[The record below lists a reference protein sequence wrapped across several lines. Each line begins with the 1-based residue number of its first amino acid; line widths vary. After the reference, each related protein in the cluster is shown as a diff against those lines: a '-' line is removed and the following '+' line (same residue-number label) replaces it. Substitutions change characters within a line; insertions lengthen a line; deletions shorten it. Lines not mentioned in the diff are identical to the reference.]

1 MQKVEFFQIGHF
13 LKEKNKY
20 NMRTITEIHH
30 PKCRISVFLWNQK
43 YLVKLEQD
51 GLEQTFKLNQFDV
64 LSEDKLK
71 EMINEEF
78 IESAL
83 KRFDEMR
90 NDLGKLISL

>member
-1 MQKVEFFQIGHF
+1 
-13 LKEKNKY
+13 
-20 NMRTITEIHH
+20 MRTITEIHH

-51 GLEQTFKLNQFDV
+51 GLEQTFKISQFDV
-64 LSEDKLK
+64 TSEDKLK

-78 IESAL
+78 IESAV

-90 NDLGKLISL
+90 KELDKLVSG

>member
-1 MQKVEFFQIGHF
+1 
-13 LKEKNKY
+13 LK
-20 NMRTITEIHH
+20 TITEIHH

-43 YLVKLEQD
+43 YLVKLEQE
-51 GLEQTFKLNQFDV
+51 GLEQTFKINQFDI

-83 KRFDEMR
+83 KRFDKMR
-90 NDLGKLISL
+90 LDLNNIIKNISRHKDSKAQ

>member
-1 MQKVEFFQIGHF
+1 
-13 LKEKNKY
+13 
-20 NMRTITEIHH
+20 MRTIAEIHH

-64 LSEDKLK
+64 LNEDKLK

-83 KRFDEMR
+83 KRFDDMR
-90 NDLGKLISL
+90 NELGKLLSL

>member
-1 MQKVEFFQIGHF
+1 
-13 LKEKNKY
+13 
-20 NMRTITEIHH
+20 MRTIAEIHH
-30 PKCRISVFLWNQK
+30 PKCRISVFFWNQK

-64 LSEDKLK
+64 ISEDKLK

-78 IESAL
+78 IESAV

-90 NDLGKLISL
+90 DDMNRAISSKILE

>member
-1 MQKVEFFQIGHF
+1 
-13 LKEKNKY
+13 
-20 NMRTITEIHH
+20 MRTIAELHH

-64 LSEDKLK
+64 MSEDKLK

-78 IESAL
+78 IGSAL
-83 KRFDEMR
+83 KRFDDMR
-90 NDLGKLISL
+90 IELSKMIL

>member
-1 MQKVEFFQIGHF
+1 MK
-13 LKEKNKY
+13 
-20 NMRTITEIHH
+20 TITEIHH

-51 GLEQTFKLNQFDV
+51 GLEQTFKISQFDV
-64 LSEDKLK
+64 TSEDKLK

-78 IESAL
+78 IESAV

-90 NDLGKLISL
+90 KELDKLVSG

>member
-1 MQKVEFFQIGHF
+1 
-13 LKEKNKY
+13 
-20 NMRTITEIHH
+20 MRTIAEIHH

-43 YLVKLEQD
+43 YLVKLEQG

-64 LSEDKLK
+64 LNEDKLK

-83 KRFDEMR
+83 KRFDDMR
-90 NDLGKLISL
+90 NELGKLVSL

>member
-1 MQKVEFFQIGHF
+1 
-13 LKEKNKY
+13 
-20 NMRTITEIHH
+20 MRTIAEIHH

-64 LSEDKLK
+64 PDETKLK

-78 IESAL
+78 IESAV

-90 NDLGKLISL
+90 TDLIKIIKT

>member
-1 MQKVEFFQIGHF
+1 
-13 LKEKNKY
+13 
-20 NMRTITEIHH
+20 MRTIAEIHH

-43 YLVKLEQD
+43 YLIKLEQD

-78 IESAL
+78 IESAV

-90 NDLGKLISL
+90 TSLNLLIS

>member
-1 MQKVEFFQIGHF
+1 
-13 LKEKNKY
+13 
-20 NMRTITEIHH
+20 MRTIAEIHH

-43 YLVKLEQD
+43 YLVKLEQE

-64 LSEDKLK
+64 ISEDKLK

-78 IESAL
+78 IESAV

-90 NDLGKLISL
+90 DDMNRAISSKILE

>member
-1 MQKVEFFQIGHF
+1 M
-13 LKEKNKY
+13 
-20 NMRTITEIHH
+20 
-30 PKCRISVFLWNQK
+30 
-43 YLVKLEQD
+43 VKLEQD